1 MPSKSLFF
9 RILCVIILSSLASCA
24 PTTIVFIDSPQEP
37 IPTPA
42 LPTDTPAPGVIP
54 PPDTPAPT
62 LEVIASVQPTCDK
75 KGNLIETKVNLN
87 VKGGVP
93 PYTIYWDKKDP
104 SKSEEINPEKP
115 AFSLN
120 AGQYNEFNI
129 GSSDG
134 QAVPVKVF
142 APSKCEDV
150 QIAGNPVSSYPTATV
165 GPVQYPTAT
174 TSGIIPTATSVGV
187 IPSATPIVLATATK
201 VNTPVVVIDTPF
213 KFQCS
218 DGLDNDHDGK
228 IDLEDP
234 QCRNKPDDSELD
246 Y

>member
-1 MPSKSLFF
+1 MPSKSLIF

-24 PTTIVFIDSPQEP
+24 PTTIVFINGSQEV
-37 IPTPA
+37 IPTSA

-54 PPDTPAPT
+54 PPTIPETPAPT
-62 LEVIASVQPTCDK
+62 LTVVSSVDPRCDK
-75 KGNLIETKVNLN
+75 NGNLIETKVNLK
-87 VKGGVP
+87 VDGGVP
-93 PYTIYWDKKDP
+93 PYTIYWDEKDP
-104 SKSEEINPEKP
+104 TKSEQINPEKP
-115 AFSLN
+115 AFSLR

-142 APSKCEDV
+142 APSKCDEIV
-150 QIAGNPVSSYPTATV
+150 PVTGAQP
-165 GPVQYPTAT
+165 PTAT
-174 TSGIIPTATSVGV
+174 TSGVIPTAPSIGV
-187 IPSATPIVLATATK
+187 APSATSVVVLPTTPPTVTK